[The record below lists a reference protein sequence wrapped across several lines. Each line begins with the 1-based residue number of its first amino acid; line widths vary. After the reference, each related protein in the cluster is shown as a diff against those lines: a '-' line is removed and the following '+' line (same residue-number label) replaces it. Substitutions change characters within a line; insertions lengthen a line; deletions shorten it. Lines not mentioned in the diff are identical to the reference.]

1 LQNPAKPCK
10 TQKRFNHFK
19 ILQYPF
25 ASVEFARERERKE
38 ERKFCF
44 LFFFTAKLLQNRIFF
59 RASPPPCAPPQT
71 ARAHLCFFPPVLQK
85 FCKPPPFWKPH
96 LIRSPE
102 CQKTKLEFC
111 RVLQSFAE
119 LDRSFAQK
127 FNISQKNVKKN
138 LIKKAKFD

>member
-1 LQNPAKPCK
+1 MQNPAKPCK

-59 RASPPPCAPPQT
+59 RASPPPCAPLKPPV
-71 ARAHLCFFPPVLQK
+71 RIFVFPPGFAKVLQTT
-85 FCKPPPFWKPH
+85 P
-96 LIRSPE
+96 L
-102 CQKTKLEFC
+102 LEATSDKVS
-111 RVLQSFAE
+111 RMPKNKIGVLQSFAE
-119 LDRSFAQK
+119 FCRVRQEFCTKIQY
-127 FNISQKNVKKN
+127 
-138 LIKKAKFD
+138 